1 MRNSISTGSG
11 KLNGSQNLSSSTLTF
26 CFSTGSSSSD
36 SDSPFSDSSST
47 YSRLCSQFHF
57 PSPFTSLT
65 SSTVAVLS
73 HKLMM
78 KCHLLL
84 LSNIQMLSL
93 NESSTL
99 LSKHTDSSM
108 VLCLSGN
115 ALGPSQ
121 TSGRRQSLVGG
132 SSLSSQFLSISL
144 KKFAYWWYAV
154 LPLVLRAFLFLRC
167 SMIAP
172 LRSRSFK
179 SDSYLK
185 AFLLSINIVQFDVE
199 PVPFSC
205 LIISVD
211 SLKSSSWLAFLLS
224 IW

>member
-1 MRNSISTGSG
+1 MRYSISTGSG

-36 SDSPFSDSSST
+36 SDSSSS
-47 YSRLCSQFHF
+47 YSGLCSQFHL
-57 PSPFTSLT
+57 PSFFTSLT

-73 HKLMM
+73 HKSMR

-121 TSGRRQSLVGG
+121 TSGRCQSSVGG

-144 KKFAYWWYAV
+144 KKFAYW
-154 LPLVLRAFLFLRC
+154 
-167 SMIAP
+167 
-172 LRSRSFK
+172 
-179 SDSYLK
+179 
-185 AFLLSINIVQFDVE
+185 
-199 PVPFSC
+199 
-205 LIISVD
+205 
-211 SLKSSSWLAFLLS
+211 
-224 IW
+224 